1 MKKPVKVSANKK
13 PQSLIKV
20 AQSDAAFKLW
30 ARNSGIATSGEIDV
44 MPKANLMRLYR
55 SYLKELKGDS
65 SRMID
70 DMRGMVKN

>member
-1 MKKPVKVSANKK
+1 MKRVPKKPKGK
-13 PQSLIKV
+13 SLIKV
-20 AQSDAAFKLW
+20 AESDAAFKLW
-30 ARNSGIATSGEIDV
+30 ARNSGIATSGELDV

-55 SYLKELKGDS
+55 SYLKELKGDA